1 MNVSP
6 KCTACR
12 ICWFERVHTS
22 PRDCAYHSSWP
33 TPRQVTASAP
43 SHKVITPCV
52 AVSVIASHEA
62 APRTFSS
69 ASASVVYLLPKD
81 HNYWCVRACVLYF
94 CTADLLQTLPWAW
107 CIFFFFFFLLGGRV
121 CNSCDICFSSGYK
134 LIMLLF
140 QWHYLYCWLM
150 CTKAMWNF
158 GHAVV
163 DLKRLN
169 MHWCAT
175 SWLQDLQE
183 GRHACLCTCAEG

>member
-107 CIFFFFFFLLGGRV
+107 CIFFFFF
-121 CNSCDICFSSGYK
+121 SCLEEECATDVTFVFPQVINLSCCCFNGIIYTVDWCAPK
-134 LIMLLF
+134 LCEILVMLL
-140 QWHYLYCWLM
+140 L
-150 CTKAMWNF
+150 T
-158 GHAVV
+158 
-163 DLKRLN
+163 
-169 MHWCAT
+169 
-175 SWLQDLQE
+175 
-183 GRHACLCTCAEG
+183 